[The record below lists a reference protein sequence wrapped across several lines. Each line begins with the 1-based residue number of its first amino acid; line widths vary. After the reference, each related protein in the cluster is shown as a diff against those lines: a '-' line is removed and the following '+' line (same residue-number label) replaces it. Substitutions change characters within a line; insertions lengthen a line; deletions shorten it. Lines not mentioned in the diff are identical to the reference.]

1 MFKKIAF
8 AICTFLFTPICA
20 NAQASNACSVL
31 NAHEGWD
38 EALKNANE
46 KYHVSAGAIMAIIDQ
61 ESRFKANAHNGP
73 YLGYSQASPQTWSWF
88 LRSSKIGAK
97 PRTDFAASAMFVG
110 WHFNAMHDKLGISL
124 SNVKSQYLAYKLG
137 VGGYMKGGSAS
148 ANAIAS
154 KISRRAAMFNE
165 QLDDCGF

>member
-8 AICTFLFTPICA
+8 IICTLLLTPLCA
-20 NAQASNACSVL
+20 NAQAANACNVL
-31 NAHEGWD
+31 KAHEGWD
-38 EALKNANE
+38 DALKASTQ

-73 YLGYSQASPQTWSWF
+73 YLGYAQASPQTWAWF

-97 PRTDFAASAMFVG
+97 SRSDFAASAMFVG

-137 VGGYMKGGSAS
+137 VGGYMKGGNKSAH
-148 ANAIAS
+148 AITA
-154 KISRRAAMFNE
+154 KVAKRAAAFNL
-165 QLDDCGF
+165 QLSDCGF